1 MEACFTYPACDVNL
15 TKRFVGCT
23 KHRHNAGMRHLMCRP
38 NHVPAASGFRKTEL
52 YTAKMKITSIFCSYS
67 TVHGREKALSFV
79 TPCWSDVLLGITDE
93 RDIHTYR
100 RLFVGRRARLENSCR
115 VSLEKLMYWFR
126 NRIVNVGSR
135 WCRVLVNAGSNQT
148 MVWRPYFV
156 RALNEKVK
164 WCRIIYIFPH
174 RNIKPAT

>member
-15 TKRFVGCT
+15 TKRFVGRT

-38 NHVPAASGFRKTEL
+38 NHVPAVSGFRKNR
-52 YTAKMKITSIFCSYS
+52 A
-67 TVHGREKALSFV
+67 VHGKKEKNQHFFFLLHSAWPRESFV

>member
-1 MEACFTYPACDVNL
+1 ML
-15 TKRFVGCT
+15 TWQKDSWVALNTGTTQGCVT
-23 KHRHNAGMRHLMCRP
+23 SCVDLTTCP
-38 NHVPAASGFRKTEL
+38 PFRDFAKTEL
-52 YTAKMKITSIFCSYS
+52 YTARRKRTSIFFFLLHSAWP
-67 TVHGREKALSFV
+67 RESFV
-79 TPCWSDVLLGITDE
+79 TPCWSDVLLGIADE
-93 RDIHTYR
+93 HEIHNYR